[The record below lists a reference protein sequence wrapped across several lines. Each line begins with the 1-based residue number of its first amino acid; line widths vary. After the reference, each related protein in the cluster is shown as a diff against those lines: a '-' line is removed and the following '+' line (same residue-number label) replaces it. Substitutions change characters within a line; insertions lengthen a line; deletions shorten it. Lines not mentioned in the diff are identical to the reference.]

1 VIDDSGLCFVDIAQ
15 CLFPLSI
22 VGVAAFNRAVSA
34 VDSDGDEESV
44 ADWTLDLKWHGLDG
58 GFDLFG

>member
-1 VIDDSGLCFVDIAQ
+1 MIDDSGLCFVYIAQ
-15 CLFPLSI
+15 CLFAFAV
-22 VGVAAFNRAVSA
+22 VGVAAFDRAVSA
-34 VDSDGDEESV
+34 VDCDGDKQAV